1 MAEEQN
7 NEQDKKISDSSTQVK
22 SDFQKLVDSFKAFIP
37 AILSIKEGTDTEGTI
52 AGIKRD
58 IDFKGPNVWILIC
71 SIFIAS
77 IGLNVNSP
85 AAIIGAMLISPLMG
99 PILGIG
105 LSVGTNDWQTLLRSV
120 KSFGVAVAVSLLTSF
135 VYFSVT
141 PLVEVQSELLARTSP
156 TFLDALIAIFGGFA
170 GIIAGSRKEK
180 SNVIPGVAIATALMP
195 PLCTAG
201 FGLATGNFNF
211 FFGAFYLFF
220 LNSLF
225 IAIST
230 FVVVRYLRF
239 PLLDFVDPAK
249 EKRARR
255 YTIIFSIL
263 VLIPSGFIFYNVI
276 QESIFERKARNFIT
290 ENFNFEGT
298 EIFKE
303 NLVFEDTSRIELF
316 VMGEPISL
324 EMEKDLNRRLAN
336 YDLKKTVLKI
346 YQSGDPGAENMVGNP
361 EFIERIYTRNEEVLA
376 HKEEQITSLRREV
389 ARLKLKVPFDS
400 LKQEIGINYNKLDKI
415 SYANAYETDFKSPT
429 DTIPVFLVKWDA
441 SLSKK
446 ERSKEEKKLAAW
458 LKIRLGVDT
467 VAVLNY

>member
-1 MAEEQN
+1 MAEEET
-7 NEQDKKISDSSTQVK
+7 NEQDKKISESGDKMKTDLQTLTQ
-22 SDFQKLVDSFKAFIP
+22 SLRDFVRS
-37 AILSIKEGTDTEGTI
+37 ILSIKEGTDTEGTI

-105 LSVGTNDWQTLLRSV
+105 LSVATNDWQTLLRSV
-120 KSFGVAVAVSLLTSF
+120 KSFGVAVGVSLLTSF
-135 VYFSVT
+135 IYFSVT

-239 PLLDFVDPAK
+239 PLLDFVDPVK

-255 YTIIFSIL
+255 YTIFFAII

-276 QESIFERKARNFIT
+276 QESIFERRARTFIT
-290 ENFNFEGT
+290 ENVQFEGT
-298 EIFKE
+298 SIFQERLEFGDSSK
-303 NLVFEDTSRIELF
+303 IELF
-316 VMGEPISL
+316 IMGEPISP
-324 EMEKDLNRRLAN
+324 EIEKDLNRRLVN

-346 YQSGDPGAENMVGNP
+346 YQSGDPAADNMVGNP
-361 EFIERIYTRNEEVLA
+361 EFIEKIYTRNEA
-376 HKEEQITSLRREV
+376 TITQKEEQIARLQKEV
-389 ARLKLKVPFDS
+389 ARLKLSVPFDS
-400 LKQEIGINYNKLDKI
+400 LKQEIGINYSMLDKV
-415 SYANAYETDFKSPT
+415 SYANAYETDFRSPT
-429 DTIPVFLVKWDA
+429 DTIPVFLVRWDT

-446 ERSKEEKKLAAW
+446 EKAKEEKKLQAW
-458 LKIRLGVDT
+458 LKLRLGVDT